1 MVPIGAVLMTKLHV
15 ATSQTEL
22 NVFRYIVT
30 TLENAAQ
37 RPRNLERRRRVLAKS
52 SHRFHNG

>member
-22 NVFRYIVT
+22 NVFRCIV